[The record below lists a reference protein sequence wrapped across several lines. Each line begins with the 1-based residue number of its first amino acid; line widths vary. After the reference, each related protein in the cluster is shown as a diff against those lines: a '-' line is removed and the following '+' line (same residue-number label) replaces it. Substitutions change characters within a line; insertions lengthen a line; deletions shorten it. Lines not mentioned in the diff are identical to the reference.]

1 MLTGDNVVWTPMY
14 FSPEQTRSG
23 SPIAPNLDLWAVG
36 IMVFHCITGTL
47 PLAKLGDSLEVIV
60 HEIRTQNPR
69 RLQETYGANP
79 PPQLAS
85 LQTVLDRV
93 LVKDAAKRI
102 QNADQFLA
110 LLAAVPQSAP
120 SGGARASTR
129 AHATPP
135 GGPTPPRRTSEA
147 TSDATAAAA
156 MAATSASTPGTTGQT
171 NSADQESRAAAA
183 ESAAITAQADAE
195 KVRAT
200 LAQMRQELATAEGQ
214 RSGSTVIVV
223 VTTVGPLCSLAG
235 LFLGIF

>member
-1 MLTGDNVVWTPMY
+1 MLTGDNVVGTPMY

-36 IMVFHCITGTL
+36 IMIFHCITGTL

-60 HEIRTQNPR
+60 HEIRTKNPR

-79 PPQLAS
+79 PLQLAS

-110 LLAAVPQSAP
+110 LLAAVPQSAS
-120 SGGARASTR
+120 SGEASASTR

-135 GGPTPPRRTSEA
+135 GDPTPPRRTSDDVA
-147 TSDATAAAA
+147 AAAA
-156 MAATSASTPGTTGQT
+156 MPSTPGTAGHT
-171 NSADQESRAAAA
+171 NSADQERRAAAA

-200 LAQMRQELATAEGQ
+200 LAHMRQELATAEGQ

-223 VTTVGPLCSLAG
+223 TIVGPFC
-235 LFLGIF
+235 F